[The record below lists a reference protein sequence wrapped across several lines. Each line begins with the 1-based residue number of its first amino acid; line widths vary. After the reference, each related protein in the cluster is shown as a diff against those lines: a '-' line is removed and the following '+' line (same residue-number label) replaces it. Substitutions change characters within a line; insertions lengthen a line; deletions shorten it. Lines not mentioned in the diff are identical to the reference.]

1 MNPTSFSILQNKLTY
16 DKHSIHFKLN
26 ELNYLLANIAI
37 HENHLSRYSI
47 AQNDVI
53 SYATNAIGSDIYLQ
67 PRHDASTYVL
77 YAVLYDE
84 FRVNL

>member
-1 MNPTSFSILQNKLTY
+1 MT
-16 DKHSIHFKLN
+16 
-26 ELNYLLANIAI
+26 
-37 HENHLSRYSI
+37 RYST

-53 SYATNAIGSDIYLQ
+53 SYVTNAIGSNLYLQ

-84 FRVNL
+84 FIVNL